1 VKRIAATLLVLTL
14 TACGGTPGEPD
25 SDPQAGANR
34 PAEATSPAAPTQAPT
49 TEPPSPSPSPTPTDD
64 GVLSFGES
72 ITYEDGVTLT
82 VSAPTPYTPSE
93 YAAGAENATA
103 AVAFD
108 VTIVNG
114 TQSNFDP
121 SLFSTTLQ
129 SANVEGSEIY
139 DSENG
144 LEGSPST
151 TLLPGREAKFR
162 IAYGVTNPADLVLE
176 VSPSFEHDNAI
187 YATAP

>member
-1 VKRIAATLLVLTL
+1 VKRIAAVLLVLTL
-14 TACGGTPGEPD
+14 TACGGTSGEPD

-34 PAEATSPAAPTQAPT
+34 PAGTASPAAPTQAPT
-49 TEPPSPSPSPTPTDD
+49 TEPPSPSPSPTDD

-93 YAAGAENATA
+93 YAAGAEGVTA

-114 TQSNFDP
+114 TQANFDP
-121 SLFSTTLQ
+121 SFFSTTLQ

-176 VSPSFEHDNAI
+176 VSPSFEHNNAI
-187 YATAP
+187 YASAP